1 MTSEV
6 IIRIFDFLGIKDKL
20 LTVPTLDYFD
30 RTDSGYDPGIRYVLI
45 VCGYV
50 LPYKLIMDT

>member
-6 IIRIFDFLGIKDKL
+6 IIRIFDVLETKDKL
-20 LTVPTLDYFD
+20 LTVPTLDCFH
-30 RTDSGYDPGIRYVLI
+30 RTDSGYDPGIRCELSLY
-45 VCGYV
+45 GYV